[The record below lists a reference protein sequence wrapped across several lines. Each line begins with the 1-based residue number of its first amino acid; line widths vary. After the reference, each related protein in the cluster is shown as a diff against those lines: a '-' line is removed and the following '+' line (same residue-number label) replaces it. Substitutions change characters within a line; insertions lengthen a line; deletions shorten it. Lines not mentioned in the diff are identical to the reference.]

1 MVPKSPPGATYP
13 PERPIA
19 RNSERQEC
27 GSTSRRCPD
36 AADSGSTGSGH
47 RRTGDRLR
55 SACRQ
60 SPGDVS
66 NDAVPPM
73 TRGHASPKGVHRQ
86 RNQRPE
92 GQRGDE
98 PCQREAEAPAKS
110 LLKVVPE
117 PGKGT
122 GSLRARRS
130 PGKSRSTPR
139 AISIVGRHAPP
150 AFAADHVVA
159 DQRSR
164 LLSLGPRV
172 LAHLPSRAI
181 DWPELRR
188 SPVFGEDF
196 SLFQDGD
203 RGFGLF
209 VWRVAV
215 AL

>member
-73 TRGHASPKGVHRQ
+73 TRGHASPNGVHRQ

-130 PGKSRSTPR
+130 PAKAAPHPGQYRSSVDTRHPHSPQTMSLPTSAPGCSALVLEFWLIFPPVRLTGLSYAAAQCSERTSACSRTV
-139 AISIVGRHAPP
+139 I
-150 AFAADHVVA
+150 
-159 DQRSR
+159 
-164 LLSLGPRV
+164 
-172 LAHLPSRAI
+172 
-181 DWPELRR
+181 
-188 SPVFGEDF
+188 
-196 SLFQDGD
+196 
-203 RGFGLF
+203 
-209 VWRVAV
+209 V
-215 AL
+215 ALACLSGG